1 MRHFTFLTLI
11 ALTALLETR
20 CGLAQGTVYISN
32 LGWTYEGIGDI
43 QPIFR
48 GGVPYGS
55 YTAHFKTGADTYS
68 LNAITME
75 FESDAAYP
83 AGNSPPVQLEVQLFH
98 ETPSGNVLIGN
109 LGNPVVNPK
118 RTPWPPSPHNAYTTF
133 WDFTPVLG
141 INLNPSSKYSLVL
154 SMPASSPVDAAVLFA
169 MDSSYTSRRGWTMSP
184 TTSAS
189 P

>member
-1 MRHFTFLTLI
+1 
-11 ALTALLETR
+11 
-20 CGLAQGTVYISN
+20 
-32 LGWTYEGIGDI
+32 
-43 QPIFR
+43 
-48 GGVPYGS
+48 
-55 YTAHFKTGADTYS
+55 
-68 LNAITME
+68 ME

-189 P
+189 PYEQGEYLVMAVNASVIPEPDLAVLLSCGFIVLWGGKASRSFAVWHARWKT